1 QAGDGIRDFHVTG
14 VQTCALPIS
23 FDPRLPRQVPA
34 IRVHLAGLGILG
46 GVAAALV
53 VGQAVALATTL
64 AAAAQGRLATGALLA
79 FVAAVA
85 GRAGWIWVSGVVAA
99 RTAARVK
106 QELRGQLAEAVAG
119 RGPGWLSG
127 QRAGELATLVGRGLD
142 GLDSYFTGYLPPL
155 GISVTVPV
163 TSNSHHT
170 HVYCK

>member
-79 FVAAVA
+79 FVAAV
-85 GRAGWIWVSGVVAA
+85 GSEERRAGKECRSRMVE
-99 RTAARVK
+99 RHPTK
-106 QELRGQLAEAVAG
+106 
-119 RGPGWLSG
+119 
-127 QRAGELATLVGRGLD
+127 
-142 GLDSYFTGYLPPL
+142 
-155 GISVTVPV
+155 
-163 TSNSHHT
+163 
-170 HVYCK
+170 